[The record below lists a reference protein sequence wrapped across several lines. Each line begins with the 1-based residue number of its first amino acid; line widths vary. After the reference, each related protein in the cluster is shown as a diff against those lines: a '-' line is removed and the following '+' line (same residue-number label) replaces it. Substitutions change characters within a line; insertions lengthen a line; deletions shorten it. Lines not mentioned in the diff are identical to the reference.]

1 MKHRIYRFLFA
12 ALILALLLAGCYDRR
27 ELNTLGF
34 VMGVAIDKGENK
46 DEIEL
51 SLQMAK
57 VTGSDQSEPGSGSKE
72 SGTGGDSY
80 INVSA
85 SGESIN
91 QIVRDME
98 YKVSRRIYVPH
109 NQVVVFGEDMARQGI
124 RDGMDFFARAPEARA
139 TVYVLVAKGKA
150 ADILEADTVFEKM
163 PSSDLKKIIDEQDIT
178 STVPQTTL
186 YDIMNDILSRSK
198 APILP
203 YIEILDDKG
212 SKRINCLGSAVFKND
227 KMIGHMDLQQTRG
240 TLYVLDKVQ
249 TGTMTVKFKDAAA
262 AAEIRQSKSKVKLS
276 LKKDGGVKAEIQV
289 RQTVGIGDQ
298 KGTLNIANAEN
309 IPVLLKESEKTVKEE
324 IMAAIDKAKEL
335 GADVFGFGKSIYRKY
350 PRKWKEIEENWE
362 EVFREM
368 ETVVKVKS
376 KADGSGRIMRPIAPA
391 VQ

>member
-1 MKHRIYRFLFA
+1 MQQ
-12 ALILALLLAGCYDRR
+12 AG
-27 ELNTLGF
+27 
-34 VMGVAIDKGENK
+34 
-46 DEIEL
+46 
-51 SLQMAK
+51 
-57 VTGSDQSEPGSGSKE
+57 
-72 SGTGGDSY
+72 
-80 INVSA
+80 
-85 SGESIN
+85 
-91 QIVRDME
+91 
-98 YKVSRRIYVPH
+98 
-109 NQVVVFGEDMARQGI
+109 
-124 RDGMDFFARAPEARA
+124 
-139 TVYVLVAKGKA
+139 
-150 ADILEADTVFEKM
+150 
-163 PSSDLKKIIDEQDIT
+163 
-178 STVPQTTL
+178 
-186 YDIMNDILSRSK
+186 
-198 APILP
+198 
-203 YIEILDDKG
+203 
-212 SKRINCLGSAVFKND
+212 
-227 KMIGHMDLQQTRG
+227 G